1 MTYDVPCIF
10 MICLRNSALGNC
22 LALQRQSSVILESGL
37 HKKENQNPLM
47 IHLLLHALIHL
58 LYLSQQA
65 LCPEGCQT
73 QQRNIRKYSVIA
85 THRNRSL
92 ASKSGP
98 RGHRRMKKHVM
109 TGLLQQKE
117 KKNKIRSLQKSML
130 QIRVEEQRQNLRHD
144 HPSCYRCVA
153 TGRPPRPQPLSGQ
166 RTAAALDMFTT
177 PSAARRAARPASGEL
192 TPPDR
197 HLVTPMPHSEPY
209 KWGYAD
215 F

>member
-1 MTYDVPCIF
+1 MS
-10 MICLRNSALGNC
+10 R
-22 LALQRQSSVILESGL
+22 GL
-37 HKKENQNPLM
+37 SDT
-47 IHLLLHALIHL
+47 A
-58 LYLSQQA
+58 
-65 LCPEGCQT
+65 
-73 QQRNIRKYSVIA
+73 
-85 THRNRSL
+85 
-92 ASKSGP
+92 
-98 RGHRRMKKHVM
+98 KKHSQILSYCY
-109 TGLLQQKE
+109 TQKSFPGFQIGATRAPTDE
-117 KKNKIRSLQKSML
+117 ETCHDWTATAKRKKKKKIRSLQKSML

-197 HLVTPMPHSEPY
+197 HLVTPVPHSEPY